1 MLAGDPRA
9 DPAVVDLIELA
20 GLWLAAD
27 DRAAFART
35 MQRLVELLEQRFA
48 DEASFRERF
57 VTLRAAAAD
66 DRTAAEDLRRQ
77 YRRALLG

>member
-27 DRAAFART
+27 DRPAFART
-35 MQRLVELLEQRFA
+35 MQRLVDLLEQRFA
-48 DEASFRERF
+48 AEADYRARFIRLREEA
-57 VTLRAAAAD
+57 VD
-66 DRTAAEDLRRQ
+66 DRCLAEDLRRR